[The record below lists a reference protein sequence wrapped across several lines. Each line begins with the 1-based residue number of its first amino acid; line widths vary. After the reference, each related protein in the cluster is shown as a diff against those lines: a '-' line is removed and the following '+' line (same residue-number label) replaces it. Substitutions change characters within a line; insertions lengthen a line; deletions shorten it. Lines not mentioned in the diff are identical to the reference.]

1 MKWWFILKKGVR
13 KMNYNKITDFS
24 KQITENKSKN
34 IHMLIDLKYDIKF
47 IVNDEQYIKIEKL
60 IDEAIKRIE
69 EGK

>member
-1 MKWWFILKKGVR
+1 MD
-13 KMNYNKITDFS
+13 YNKITDLS
-24 KQITENKSKN
+24 KQITENKRKS

-69 EGK
+69 EE

>member
-1 MKWWFILKKGVR
+1 
-13 KMNYNKITDFS
+13 MNYKITDFS

-69 EGK
+69 EEWGRIWQTKKHTG